1 MIIIGEKINGTIPGT
16 KPIIENQDS
25 AALTALAQKQADA
38 GATYIDVNVG
48 IGKGSQEDEIENMKW
63 AVKTLIENVDKP
75 LCIDSADPA
84 VLDAGLSMLDGKK
97 GMINSTKAEDHNLD
111 EVLPLAAKYAVPV
124 VALAMDET
132 GIPKTVEGRIA
143 ACKKIEAFAQK
154 HNVPMTNIFFDPLV
168 LPISADGTQGK
179 TTLETLAAIKSEFP
193 ESKTVMG
200 LSNISYGLPSR
211 LTINGAFMNMAIYA
225 GLDAAIVNPMEKIMT
240 DAILTGEAIVGKD
253 RHFRKYSR
261 VFRK

>member
-16 KPIIENQDS
+16 KPIIENQDNT
-25 AALTALAQKQADA
+25 ALVELAQKQASA

-48 IGKGSQEDEIENMKW
+48 IGKGSQEHEIANMKW
-63 AVKTLIENVDKP
+63 AVKTLTENIEKP

-84 VLDAGLSMLDGKK
+84 VLDAGLSMLNGRK

-111 EVLPLAAKYAVPV
+111 EVLPLAAKYEAPV

-132 GIPKTVEGRIA
+132 GIPKTVEGRIG
-143 ACKKIEAFAQK
+143 ACKKIASFAQK
-154 HNVPMTNIFFDPLV
+154 HNVPMGNIFFDPLV

-179 TTLETLAAIKSEFP
+179 ITLETLMAIKSTFP

-200 LSNISYGLPSR
+200 LSNVSYGLPSR
-211 LTINGAFMNMAIYA
+211 LAINAAFMNMAIYA
-225 GLDAAIVNPMEKIMT
+225 GLDAAIINPMEKVMAE
-240 DAILTGEAIVGKD
+240 AILTGEAIMGKD

-261 VFRK
+261 AFR